1 MRHAED
7 NGTVHALAARDLVYS
22 VDAARLLDEVSLSA
36 DEGEFI
42 GLIGPNGA
50 GKTTFLRSI
59 AGLLRTQEGSVSLE
73 GTDLRRMSARD
84 VARIQAHV
92 PQIAAYT
99 FGFTSMEVVLMGR
112 YPHMG
117 RFQVEGAADRRIA
130 RESMELTE
138 TEDFADRTI
147 TTLSGG
153 ERQRVLVA
161 RALAQQP
168 RILLLDEPTS
178 NLDIQH
184 QLKVLDIVQGL
195 VADGMTAVAAI
206 HDLSLAARYC
216 HRLVLMLHGRVL
228 AQGPPAQV
236 LTPANIEAAF
246 GVRAVVFQDP
256 FTGSPSIS
264 LLDQARPG
272 DRTSSGARV
281 HVVCGGGTGARLM
294 YELQRAGFTVTA
306 GVLGAGDTDRSAAD
320 ILGVDYVPV
329 PAFSPIDR
337 ELHARHVDLVEAS
350 DVTVLCDLPIGAD
363 NLRNLEAL
371 TSVRRLVLI
380 ENTPFSERDFTDG
393 AALKLFEAL
402 TPVARCRTTDEAIAA
417 IHEET
422 SRMAD
427 ARAGSSDH
435 APPVN
440 GAAGQP
446 RKDE

>member
-7 NGTVHALAARDLVYS
+7 NGTVYALAARDLVYH
-22 VDAARLLDEVSLSA
+22 VEAARLLDQVSLSA
-36 DEGEFI
+36 KQGEFI

-59 AGLLRTQEGSVSLE
+59 SGLLRAQEGSVFLE
-73 GTDLRRMSARD
+73 GEDLGRMSARA
-84 VARIQAHV
+84 VARIQAQV

-130 RESMELTE
+130 RESMDLTE
-138 TEDFADRTI
+138 TEDFADRPV

-153 ERQRVLVA
+153 ERQRVFVA

-184 QLKVLDIVQGL
+184 QLKVLDIVQDL
-195 VADGMTAVAAI
+195 VAKGMTAIAAI

-216 HRLVLMLHGRVL
+216 HRLVLMIDGRVL
-228 AQGPPAQV
+228 AQGTPTEV
-236 LTPANIEAAF
+236 LTPTNIEAAF

-256 FTGSPSIS
+256 FTGTPTIS

-272 DRTSSGARV
+272 GQTSNGARV
-281 HVVCGGGTGARLM
+281 HVVCGGGTGARMM

-306 GVLGAGDTDRSAAD
+306 GVLGAGDADRLAAD

-329 PAFSPIDR
+329 PAFSPIN
-337 ELHARHVDLVEAS
+337 EEIHARHIDLVSAS
-350 DVTVLCDLPIGAD
+350 DLAVLCDLPIGAN

-371 TSVRRLVLI
+371 ASARRLILI
-380 ENTPFSERDFTDG
+380 ENTPFSERDFTGG
-393 AALKLFEAL
+393 AALKVFETL
-402 TPVARCRTTDEAIAA
+402 SPVARCHTPDEALAA

-422 SRMAD
+422 DRMAGD
-427 ARAGSSDH
+427 RAGPSDR
-435 APPVN
+435 ASPANGVAGLPP
-440 GAAGQP
+440 A
-446 RKDE
+446 EE